1 MSRKSSPSFA
11 PESFRCCQKPTAE
24 WYVNTGGIEHW
35 QVIVIPSLYSN
46 FCYDTTYMILCKDMY
61 LPLYPWAEWFGCPYK
76 TLCSACFFLSPKL
89 LSACQLSPYIGF
101 FKMLCGWNLFIL
113 IHIYASLSL
122 QGMRT
127 PFFLI
132 LNNIPLSGCTS
143 IYLFTL
149 LMNGILIAQKFWQL
163 WIKPL

>member
-35 QVIVIPSLYSN
+35 QVIAIPSLYSN

-61 LPLYPWAEWFGCPYK
+61 LPLYPWTEWFGCPYK

-101 FKMLCGWNLFIL
+101 FQNVMWLKPFHFNTHLCFLVSPGHENSFLFN
-113 IHIYASLSL
+113 SE
-122 QGMRT
+122 
-127 PFFLI
+127 
-132 LNNIPLSGCTS
+132 
-143 IYLFTL
+143 
-149 LMNGILIAQKFWQL
+149 
-163 WIKPL
+163 